1 MSWWDTNL
9 LDPVHELHCV
19 WVIEFLQLG
28 QFWQDPWK
36 ILEQWRGR
44 EQQFIIENGSQH
56 HVHNVTFSLLHV
68 SGIGPISN
76 YIHFIMCMLKV
87 LKVFYYCE
95 RFYEYILCRV
105 HFRGIKKKR
114 EQILLEACVF
124 CSPLSTGWSQ
134 WWWEQLCSESKPA
147 DGQESPVQP
156 KQNETIKIKAV

>member
-105 HFRGIKKKR
+105 HFRGIKKTGTYFIR
-114 EQILLEACVF
+114 GMCLLLT
-124 CSPLSTGWSQ
+124 SLHR
-134 WWWEQLCSESKPA
+134 LKPMMVGTA
-147 DGQESPVQP
+147 VLR
-156 KQNETIKIKAV
+156 IKACRRTRESSSAQTKWNDKD